1 MDGTQA
7 TQLRTLFQDAAE
19 AIDRASAIVF
29 TLKSDERA
37 MFSVAL
43 DEISSALHFELLQK
57 IYLRYP
63 SLQTAETARQSD
75 KPRRCLGEGRD
86 D

>member
-1 MDGTQA
+1 M
-7 TQLRTLFQDAAE
+7 L
-19 AIDRASAIVF
+19 
-29 TLKSDERA
+29 
-37 MFSVAL
+37 SVAL

-63 SLQTAETARQSD
+63 SLQTAETAGQSD

>member
-7 TQLRTLFQDAAE
+7 TQLRTLLQGAAE

-63 SLQTAETARQSD
+63 SLQTAETAGQSD
-75 KPRRCLGEGRD
+75 KPNRCLGKGRD